1 MTATKPRIDR
11 IAYIGWRGVE
21 GCEVLD
27 LDSGPLTGLVGPTGA
42 GKSTLTMCLGYAL
55 LPDRDALEIRP
66 ISEVKDARKVG
77 IDMLAESIDPRY
89 GFGYVVLDISARD
102 GGRLLAGIYVE
113 AVDGRAKFTRW
124 LIRDPKGLTVNAILA
139 QEDGQDETFPP
150 YLEFKRNCAT
160 RGIDVSGRLN
170 VGEYCQALYEAGI
183 LPSSMSMGQDRS
195 LYGSLIETTFKGG
208 VSGDVVKRLKDY
220 LLPKD
225 TLVADIVSGLQDC
238 TNEVIMTKN
247 EIAAA
252 EKELSLLQSTY
263 GVGKELV
270 LHSLRSMMNA
280 TVVITEKLRQDNHEQ
295 KSSTVI
301 RDQLSVDVRQIGIE
315 IEQTE
320 NTKKLMRKT
329 AFDELNEV
337 DTKVTALRNTLPGL
351 TSALAL
357 TTANKKTFS
366 QGQKHWQTIAGQDAN
381 QSIEW
386 VRESLEGR
394 RKDAEREAFKVES
407 EMEKLQA
414 ESIRLNSGKASVA
427 SEVLAESTSGQA
439 LEDALGGAS
448 EQEALSIELALCGLT
463 EGVIGVTPDALA
475 GLAVSDSLPDTF
487 WLGATAP
494 EPRQLRAVGDW
505 FVAPA
510 AGGYVATKKGRTPVF
525 GSEARIARHK
535 GLMQEIDRL
544 RQKHTDYSKEAT
556 RLDGQRALLD
566 EHKEKIT
573 FYFSQRDRAI
583 EIDKAVTVAQ
593 TALDACNEEIA
604 RLESDRTG
612 LMSKLE
618 DIDGPYEKQLTVLRS
633 DLVTKEQK
641 VNTLNEWLK
650 KLAEMID
657 ADEKTL
663 ADLKDE
669 AKTAESILGADAA
682 LLLGAAQEIMDF
694 DEGRL
699 VVEQTKRLASLG
711 TALQDEVPGRLAIL
725 QETDPNN
732 RLATLRL
739 WPVLMEIVRER
750 VSIDRAEID
759 GEDLIQSMKEHRA
772 TLGSELVAH
781 QNEVRISARN
791 LHATISSKAMTEK
804 RKIDKLSK
812 LGENIAFGNVVGI
825 RIVLSPRDDMLS
837 VLEGFAGQL
846 FSEQKPVD
854 VALKELFDAA
864 SGRQDGIQFTGD
876 QLLDYR
882 NYVDLSIEVCR
893 KASGWMPAASLSGG
907 ESIGCGLAV
916 ALILTRSIAA
926 RGEIKVDQISPLF
939 AVDEAHRLDGPG
951 HAVVVDFAK
960 RENFQVI
967 VAAPE
972 LTPSYSCILYA
983 LSRVFPPHA
992 PHERLVVRGIKVA
1005 A

>member
-89 GFGYVVLDISARD
+89 GYGYVLLDVTARD
-102 GGRLLAGIYVE
+102 GSRLLAGIYVE
-113 AVDGRAKFTRW
+113 AVDGKAKFTRW
-124 LIRDPKGLTVNAILA
+124 LIRDPKDLTVNTIMA
-139 QEDGQDETFPP
+139 QADGLDETFPP

-160 RGIDVSGRLN
+160 RGIDVSGKLK

-220 LLPKD
+220 LLPRD

-247 EIAAA
+247 EITAA

-270 LHSLRSMMNA
+270 LYSLRSMMNA
-280 TVVITEKLRQDNHEQ
+280 TVSITEKLRQDNLER
-295 KSSTVI
+295 KNATFI
-301 RDQLSVDVRQIGIE
+301 RDQLSADVRQIGTE

-320 NTKKLMRKT
+320 NTKAVKRKN
-329 AFDELNEV
+329 ALVELNEV
-337 DTKVTALRNTLPGL
+337 DAKLTTLRNRLPGL
-351 TSALAL
+351 TSALAVV
-357 TTANKKTFS
+357 TANKQTFS
-366 QGQKHWQTIAGQDAN
+366 QGQKHWQAIAGQYAN

-386 VRESLEGR
+386 VRESLEGS
-394 RKDAEREAFKVES
+394 RKEAERDAFKVETK
-407 EMEKLQA
+407 MERLQA

-427 SEVLAESTSGQA
+427 SEALAESTGGQA

-448 EQEALSIELALCGLT
+448 EKDALSIELALCGLT
-463 EGVIGVTPDALA
+463 EGVVGLTPDALA
-475 GLAVSDSLPDTF
+475 RLAVSDSLPDTF
-487 WLGATAP
+487 WLGEKEP

-510 AGGYVATKKGRTPVF
+510 AGGYVATKKERTPVF
-525 GSEARIARHK
+525 GSEARIARRN
-535 GLMQEIDRL
+535 GLLLEIDKL
-544 RQKHTDYSKEAT
+544 RQKHAEHFKQAA

-566 EHKEKIT
+566 EHKEKIAY
-573 FYFSQRDRAI
+573 YFSQRDRAI
-583 EIDKAVTVAQ
+583 EIDEAVTSAQ
-593 TALDACNEEIA
+593 ARLDEHNAEIA
-604 RLESDRTG
+604 RIESARTG
-612 LMSKLE
+612 LMIKLE
-618 DIDGPYEKQLTVLRS
+618 DIDGPYEKQLKALRS
-633 DLVTKEQK
+633 NLVAKEQK
-641 VNTLNEWLK
+641 VSAINDQLK
-650 KLAEMID
+650 KLADTIG
-657 ADEKTL
+657 ADEKTFAAL
-663 ADLKDE
+663 QDE
-669 AKTAESILGADAA
+669 ATNAERILGADAA
-682 LLLGAAQEIMDF
+682 LLFCGAQELTDF

-699 VVEQTKRLASLG
+699 VVEQTKRITSLG

-772 TLGSELVAH
+772 TLGSKLIAH

-983 LSRVFPPHA
+983 LSRVFPPQV
-992 PHERLVVRGIKVA
+992 PHERLIVRGIKVA

>member
-1 MTATKPRIDR
+1 MTATQPRIDR

-21 GCEVLD
+21 ACEVLD

-55 LPDRDALEIRP
+55 LPDREALDIRP
-66 ISEVKDARKVG
+66 ISEVKDARKIG
-77 IDMLAESIDPRY
+77 IDTLAESIDPRY
-89 GFGYVVLDISARD
+89 GYGYVALDISTRA
-102 GGRLLAGIYVE
+102 GSRLLAGIYVE
-113 AVDGRAKFTRW
+113 AVDGKAKFTRW
-124 LIRDPKGLTVNAILA
+124 LIRDPKGLAVNAILA
-139 QEDGQDETFPP
+139 QEEGEDETFPP
-150 YLEFKRNCAT
+150 YLEFKRHCAS
-160 RGIDVSGRLN
+160 RGIDVSGRLT

-183 LPSSMSMGQDRS
+183 LPSGMSMGQDRS

-220 LLPKD
+220 LLPRD
-225 TLVADIVSGLQDC
+225 TLVTDIVSGLQDC

-280 TVVITEKLRQDNHEQ
+280 TTTIIEKLRQDKLEQ
-295 KSSTVI
+295 TNATAI
-301 RDQLSVDVRQIGIE
+301 REQLSADLKRIE
-315 IEQTE
+315 TESEQTE
-320 NTKKLMRKT
+320 KTKTIKRKAALVEVEEANTK
-329 AFDELNEV
+329 A
-337 DTKVTALRNTLPGL
+337 TALRNALPGL
-351 TSALAL
+351 TSALAIA
-357 TTANKKTFS
+357 TANKKTFD
-366 QGQKHWQTIAGQDAN
+366 QGQKHWQTIAAQDAN

-394 RKDAEREAFKVES
+394 RKAAERDAFKVEAD
-407 EMEKLQA
+407 MEKLQA

-427 SEVLAESTSGQA
+427 SERLAESTGGQA

-448 EQEALSIELALCGLT
+448 EQDALSIELALCGLT
-463 EGVIGVTPDALA
+463 EGVVGVSPDAL
-475 GLAVSDSLPDTF
+475 GELAVSDALPDTF
-487 WLGATAP
+487 WLGTTAP
-494 EPRQLRAVGDW
+494 EPRQLRAVGGW
-505 FVAPA
+505 YVAPA
-510 AGGYVATKKGRTPVF
+510 AGGYVATKKNRMPVF
-525 GSEARIARHK
+525 GSEARIARQK
-535 GLMQEIDRL
+535 GLLLEIDAL
-544 RQKHTDYSKEAT
+544 RQRHTGHSKTAT

-566 EHKEKIT
+566 EHKEKIA
-573 FYFSQRDRAI
+573 FYFSQRDRAFA
-583 EIDKAVTVAQ
+583 IDEAVAAAQ
-593 TALDACNEEIA
+593 RARDAHNDEIA
-604 RLESDRTG
+604 RVESTRTG
-612 LMSKLE
+612 LMTKLAE
-618 DIDGPYEKQLTVLRS
+618 IDGPYEKQLMALQTDR
-633 DLVTKEQK
+633 VTKEQK
-641 VNTLNEWLK
+641 VRTINDQLM
-650 KLAEMID
+650 KLADTIG
-657 ADEKTL
+657 ADEISFAAL
-663 ADLKDE
+663 QDE
-669 AKTAESILGADAA
+669 AKNAESILGADAA
-682 LLLGAAQEIMDF
+682 LLFTAAQELTDF
-694 DEGRL
+694 DEARL
-699 VVEQTKRLASLG
+699 VVEQTKRLTSLG

-725 QETDPNN
+725 QATDPDN

-750 VSIDRAEID
+750 VSIDRAEMD
-759 GEDLIQSMKEHRA
+759 GEDLITSMKDHRA
-772 TLGSELVAH
+772 TLGSKLVTH
-781 QNEVRISARN
+781 ENEVRISARN

-812 LGENIAFGNVVGI
+812 LGENITFGNVVGI
-825 RIVLSPRDDMLS
+825 RIVLAPRGDMLS

-864 SGRQDGIQFTGD
+864 SGRQDGIQLSGD

-882 NYVDLSIEVCR
+882 NYVDLSIEACR
-893 KASGWMPAASLSGG
+893 KGSGWAPAASLSGG
-907 ESIGCGLAV
+907 ESIGCGLAL
-916 ALILTRSIAA
+916 ALMLTRSIAA
-926 RGEIKVDQISPLF
+926 RGEIKVDQICPLF

-960 RENFQVI
+960 REHFQVV

-983 LSRVFPPHA
+983 LNRVFPPHA
-992 PHERLVVRGIKVA
+992 PHERLIVRGIKVA

>member
-11 IAYIGWRGVE
+11 IAYIGWRGVD
-21 GCEVLD
+21 GCEILD

-55 LPDRDALEIRP
+55 LPDRDALDIRP

-77 IDMLAESIDPRY
+77 IDTLAESIDPRY
-89 GFGYVVLDISARD
+89 GYGYVVLDISTRV
-102 GGRLLAGIYVE
+102 GTRLLAGVFVE
-113 AVDGRAKFTRW
+113 AVDGKAKFTRW
-124 LIRDPKGLTVNAILA
+124 LIRDPKDLPVNAIMALD
-139 QEDGQDETFPP
+139 DGQDETFPP
-150 YLEFKRNCAT
+150 YLEFKRQCAS
-160 RGIDVSGRLN
+160 RGIDVSGRLT
-170 VGEYCQALYEAGI
+170 VGEYCQALYEAGV

-208 VSGDVVKRLKDY
+208 VSGEVVKRLKDY

-247 EIAAA
+247 EIASA

-263 GVGKELV
+263 GVGKELALNS
-270 LHSLRSMMNA
+270 LHSMMNA
-280 TVVITEKLRQDNHEQ
+280 TATVAESLRQGKAEMANATALRE
-295 KSSTVI
+295 
-301 RDQLSVDVRQIGIE
+301 QLSEDVARIGSE

-320 NTKKLMRKT
+320 KTKTVMRRTTLAELEETNTKV
-329 AFDELNEV
+329 NN
-337 DTKVTALRNTLPGL
+337 LRNTLAGL
-351 TSALAL
+351 SAAL
-357 TTANKKTFS
+357 TVAKENKKAFDL
-366 QGQKHWQTIAGQDAN
+366 GQKYWLAIAGKDAN

-394 RKDAEREAFKVES
+394 RKAAERDAFKVEA
-407 EMEKLQA
+407 EMEKRQA
-414 ESIRLNSGKASVA
+414 ESIRLNSGQASAA
-427 SEVLAESTSGQA
+427 SEILAESTGGQT

-463 EGVIGVTPDALA
+463 EGVVGITPDSLA
-475 GLAVSDSLPDTF
+475 GLAVSDALPDTF
-487 WLGATAP
+487 WLGESAP
-494 EPRQLRAVGDW
+494 EVRQLRAIGDW
-505 FVAPA
+505 YVAPA
-510 AGGYVATKKGRTPVF
+510 ASGYVATKKGRTPVF
-525 GSEARIARHK
+525 GGEARIARQK
-535 GLMQEIDRL
+535 ELLREIDGL
-544 RQKHTDYSKEAT
+544 RRKHAEHSKEAE
-556 RLDGQRALLD
+556 RLDRQRALLD
-566 EHKEKIT
+566 EHKEKIA
-573 FYFSQRDRAI
+573 FYFSQRDRVFAI
-583 EIDKAVTVAQ
+583 DEAVTAAQ
-593 TALDACNEEIA
+593 GALDARNDDIA
-604 RLESDRTG
+604 RLDATRKE
-612 LMSKLE
+612 LMRKVE
-618 DIDGPYEKQLTVLRS
+618 EIDGPYEKQLKALGA
-633 DLVTKEQK
+633 DLVDKQQK
-641 VNTLNEWLK
+641 VGKIVDQLK
-650 KLAEMID
+650 VLTSKIA
-657 ADEKTL
+657 ANDETL
-663 ADLKDE
+663 AALQHESID
-669 AKTAESILGADAA
+669 AESILGADAA
-682 LLLGAAQEIMDF
+682 LLFSAAQDLEGF

-699 VVEQTKRLASLG
+699 VVEQTKRLTSLG

-725 QETDPNN
+725 QDTDPAN

-759 GEDLIQSMKEHRA
+759 GEDLIQAMKEHRA
-772 TLGSELVAH
+772 TLGSKLVSH
-781 QNEVRISARN
+781 ENEVRISARN

-812 LGENIAFGNVVGI
+812 LGENITFGNVVGI
-825 RIVLSPRDDMLS
+825 RIVLSPRANMLS

-854 VALKELFDAA
+854 AALKELFDAA
-864 SGRQDGIQFTGD
+864 SGRQDGMSLTGD

-882 NYVDLSIEVCR
+882 NYVDLSIEACR
-893 KASGWMPAASLSGG
+893 KGSGWAPAASLSGG
-907 ESIGCGLAV
+907 ESIGCGLAL
-916 ALILTRSIAA
+916 ALMLTRSIAG

-939 AVDEAHRLDGPG
+939 AVDEAHRLDAPG

-983 LSRVFPPHA
+983 LNRVFPPHA
-992 PHERLVVRGIKVA
+992 PHELLIVRGIRVSA
-1005 A
+1005 

>member
-55 LPDRDALEIRP
+55 LPDRDALDIRP

-77 IDMLAESIDPRY
+77 IDTLAESIDPRY
-89 GFGYVVLDISARD
+89 GYGYVVLDITTRAGS
-102 GGRLLAGIYVE
+102 RLLAGIYVE
-113 AVDGRAKFTRW
+113 ALDGKAKFTRW
-124 LIRDPKGLTVNAILA
+124 LIRDPKSLAVSAIMA

-150 YLEFKRNCAT
+150 YLEFKRHCAS
-160 RGIDVSGRLN
+160 RGIDVSGRLK

-183 LPSSMSMGQDRS
+183 LPSGMSMGQDRS

-225 TLVADIVSGLQDC
+225 TVVADIVTGLQDC

-247 EIAAA
+247 EIASA
-252 EKELSLLQSTY
+252 EKELNLLQSTY

-270 LHSLRSMMNA
+270 LHSLRSMISMTA
-280 TVVITEKLRQDNHEQ
+280 AIVESLRQDKIEQ
-295 KSSTVI
+295 TNATAR
-301 RDQLSVDVRQIGIE
+301 RDQLADDVKRIDSE
-315 IEQTE
+315 IEQAE
-320 NTKKLMRKT
+320 NTKAVMRK
-329 AFDELNEV
+329 AALDELTEA
-337 DTKVTALRNTLPGL
+337 DEKVTSLRNTLPGL

-357 TTANKKTFS
+357 ATGNRNTFN
-366 QGQKHWQTIAGQDAN
+366 QGQKRWQAIAGKDAN

-394 RKDAEREAFKVES
+394 RKAAERDAFKVEAD
-407 EMEKLQA
+407 MEKLQA
-414 ESIRLNSGKASVA
+414 ESMRLNSGRASSA
-427 SEVLAESTSGQA
+427 SEELAESTGGKT
-439 LEDALGGAS
+439 LEDALGGVS

-463 EGVIGVTPDALA
+463 EGAVGVTPDALA
-475 GLAVSDSLPDTF
+475 GLAASSALPDTF

-494 EPRQLRAVGDW
+494 EQRQLRTIGDW
-505 FVAPA
+505 YVAPA
-510 AGGYVATKKGRTPVF
+510 AGGYVATKKDRAPVF
-525 GSEARIARHK
+525 GSEARIARQK
-535 GLMQEIDRL
+535 ALLRDIDRL
-544 RQKHTDYSKEAT
+544 RQKHTEYSNGAKGFDES
-556 RLDGQRALLD
+556 RALLD
-566 EHKEKIT
+566 EHKERIE
-573 FYFSQRDRAI
+573 FYISQRDRAFAVD
-583 EIDKAVTVAQ
+583 EAVTLAQ
-593 TALDACNEEIA
+593 RALDARNEEIKRVEA
-604 RLESDRTG
+604 TRAELLR
-612 LMSKLE
+612 KLE
-618 DIDGPYEKQLTVLRS
+618 DIDGPYEERLKVLRAES
-633 DLVTKEQK
+633 ADKGQK
-641 VNTLNEWLK
+641 LRMINDQLK
-650 KLAEMID
+650 KLVDKI
-657 ADEKTL
+657 ADDEQTL
-663 ADLKDE
+663 VALKE
-669 AKTAESILGADAA
+669 ESANAKAILGADAA
-682 LLLGAAQEIMDF
+682 RLFSAAEDLPEF
-694 DEGRL
+694 EAGRL
-699 VVEQTKRLASLG
+699 VIEQTKRLTSLG

-725 QETDPNN
+725 QDTDPAN

-759 GEDLIQSMKEHRA
+759 GEDLILAMKQHRA
-772 TLGSELVAH
+772 TLGSKLVAH
-781 QNEVRISARN
+781 ENEVRISARN

-812 LGENIAFGNVVGI
+812 LGENITFGNVVGI
-825 RIVLSPRDDMLS
+825 RIVLSPRDNMLS

-864 SGRQDGIQFTGD
+864 SGQQDGTPLTGD

-882 NYVDLSIEVCR
+882 NYVDLSIEACR
-893 KASGWMPAASLSGG
+893 KGSGWAAAASLSGG
-907 ESIGCGLAV
+907 ESIGCGLAL
-916 ALILTRSIAA
+916 ALMLTRSIAA
-926 RGEIKVDQISPLF
+926 RGEIKVDQICPLF

-960 RENFQVI
+960 KENFQVI

-983 LSRVFPPHA
+983 LNRVFPPHA
-992 PHERLVVRGIKVA
+992 PHERLIVRGIKVA